1 MGFRTPT
8 SRSAIPSSVQVTPNH
23 SEPAFSRA
31 LATCGPPC
39 PYAFPFT
46 MDRILRGVLRFSFG
60 GFTYFR
66 IASRLYVRAPSE
78 TSAQTGLLTSFWG
91 LFCLLGMCLQCSG
104 GFTPPPKM
112 PVYDIRASPA
122 DSHFGCRVKDNTPPH
137 CKPQALLTAARRH
150 TPTPSCDSSSSLFS
164 IGSVPFNR

>member
-1 MGFRTPT
+1 MGFRTPA
-8 SRSAIPSSVQVTPNH
+8 SRSAIPSSVQVTPNQ

-31 LATCGPPC
+31 LATCGPPW

-91 LFCLLGMCLQCSG
+91 LFCLLGMCL
-104 GFTPPPKM
+104 PKM
-112 PVYDIRASPA
+112 PVYDIRASPT
-122 DSHFGCRVKDNTPPH
+122 DSHIVCRVKENTPPH
-137 CKPQALLTAARRH
+137 CNPQALLIAARMQ
-150 TPTPSCDSSSSLFS
+150 TPTAPATHPCDSISSLFS
-164 IGSVPFNR
+164 IGSVPLNR